1 MNHRNRWSHIV
12 AVLSLG
18 LAVMCTTA
26 RAQVFSTPPTNVSNN
41 SDFSFTPQVAVDLSG
56 NIYSGNIYVV
66 WEDDTANSNIL
77 FSRSTDGGTTFSTPK
92 NLSNSSGFSFNPRI
106 ALDAKGNIN
115 VVWEDDTPGNPD
127 VFFTRS
133 TDGGATFFP
142 KPVNL
147 SLLPLS
153 NYPADYTDPPQIA
166 VDTSGNINVVW
177 KSDIPLGI
185 FIVFTRSADGGAT
198 FSTPV
203 IVSNN
208 PTGSSI
214 TPQIAVDK
222 NGNINVVWE
231 DDIAGHSDISFNRS
245 ADNGATFP
253 ALKSL
258 SRNIGNSNSPQIA
271 VDLGGNINV
280 VWENDSPGHFDIFS
294 SRSTDNGA
302 TFSPIPKNLSN
313 GLGGSNSNRPQ
324 IALDAGGNINVVW
337 EENTGNNTDIFF
349 THSSN
354 GGLNFSAPLPISKD
368 PDSSSNAWLTVDS
381 SGNINVAWEDTT
393 VGNGD
398 IFFARSVDGGTTF
411 SPTPQNLS
419 NDAGLSLAEQVA
431 VDKNGNINV
440 VWQDRTPGPSQIL
453 FSRASGGGS
462 ANQPPTIMTPPANQ
476 TVAVGQT
483 ATFSVTASGTAPLS
497 YQWQNNGVD
506 ISGATSASYTT
517 PAATTQDNGAQFR
530 VVVSNSVGSATS
542 NAATLTVDS
551 PPVADAGADQ
561 TIECAGHG
569 GTPVR
574 LDGSKSSDPNGDALG
589 FVWKDEAN
597 NVVGRSAIVELTLT
611 MGTHTFTLTVT
622 DLGGLSSRATTHVT
636 VQDTAPPTLWVSLS
650 PNVLWPPN
658 HKLVQVTATVDAS
671 DACGS
676 NTAVVL
682 VSITS
687 NDQDHGRGHGNR
699 ENDIQAVGGGPVPFG
714 TDVRSFMLRAEYSG
728 KGTKLIYTV
737 TYMAKNASG
746 HTALATAQVRVGK
759 ARSDDDDDEKHEHSR
774 RKR

>member
-294 SRSTDNGA
+294 SRSTDNGT

-324 IALDAGGNINVVW
+324 IALDAGGNINVAW
-337 EENTGNNTDIFF
+337 EEN
-349 THSSN
+349 
-354 GGLNFSAPLPISKD
+354 
-368 PDSSSNAWLTVDS
+368 
-381 SGNINVAWEDTT
+381 T

-551 PPVADAGADQ
+551 PPVANAGADQ

-574 LDGSKSSDPNGDALG
+574 LDGSKSSDPDGNALG

-676 NTAVVL
+676 NLAVVL

-687 NDQDHGRGHGNR
+687 NEQDHGRGHGNR

-728 KGTKLIYTV
+728 KGTGLIYTV

-746 HTALATAQVRVGK
+746 HSALATAQVRVGK